1 MYNFI
6 DVNEASESVVLPSEA
21 LRINGEY
28 IENLIDGYRTLN
40 VSGRE
45 ALSPEVETYT
55 TGIRNGSKLKS
66 KRYPERII
74 TVRYQITAKT
84 NEEYRAAYNELAR
97 ILNVKEAELIFNDER
112 DKFFIGTPCIIG
124 AVEPGR
130 NSVVGEFEILCAD
143 PFKYSVIEYEAEPN
157 LDNSSIIIHYN
168 GTHEAFPTLQATF
181 HKENE
186 SDAALT
192 GNGDCGFVAFF
203 NEDAKIIQLGDPD
216 EADTESYAKSQ
227 TLVSQMFDKETAWGT
242 IAQTNWL
249 TNTGKVLSSS
259 FQQSGSVN
267 MAVSGYLTPVSI
279 ATSGTLLTKNST
291 EAKPNIKYTVTAK
304 ASGREEDRINVK
316 VSISA
321 FVEGVASVGYYSGGT
336 QAGSLVSVGTS
347 WANIYKSS
355 YDTTP
360 SGKASPGATFYLW
373 DTSVRNGKIRVTNQK
388 KNVGVSGQVSGWI
401 DASEVYIQPVSVA
414 YTTRTGLG
422 SGYGL
427 KASIKLGSDS
437 WEEVVLKN
445 ESATWGAD
453 STYTKTLDIT
463 VKDIDADTTVIEDI
477 QFKVER
483 TDSKGG
489 RIGIIDETDC
499 ADLEI
504 STYTAPIPNEWYL
517 APETFG
523 TGASYHGPTITRK
536 IPADAAGDVGAAN
549 FSFSFKHKFGCG
561 TSSIET
567 QGIGSQSAWIVS
579 GSGSTRSILVGF
591 EMRKPSTNSTN
602 GTLNYYVNGKKV
614 DSFSIDLS
622 NQNTVVK
629 SAAISK
635 MNESVTIDVYGIKR
649 TYKDASIKTK
659 VATEITFH
667 FAQYSTYP
675 ALHYNGIYEAKFVK
689 NNCDT
694 WNDIPNKFSSND
706 VVIADC
712 KNGEI
717 FLNGILT
724 PALGA
729 LGNDWEEFHLT
740 PGLNQIGFS
749 YSDWVAAGCEPTFRV
764 RYREVFL

>member
-21 LRINGEY
+21 LQINGEY
-28 IENLIDGYRTLN
+28 IENIISGYRTLN

-84 NEEYRAAYNELAR
+84 NEEFRAAYNELAR
-97 ILNVKEAELIFNDER
+97 ILNVTDAELIFNDEQ
-112 DKFFIGTPCIIG
+112 DKFFVGTPCVIG

-143 PFKYSVIEYEAEPN
+143 PFKYSVIEYEAEPD
-157 LDNSSIIIHYN
+157 LDNSSILIHYN
-168 GTHEAFPTLQATF
+168 GTHEAFPTLQAAF

-186 SDAALT
+186 SEAALT
-192 GNGDCGFVAFF
+192 GNGDCGYVAFF
-203 NEDAKIIQLGDPD
+203 NEDEKIIQLGDPD

-242 IAQTNWL
+242 IAQANWL
-249 TNTGKVLSSS
+249 TNAGKVLSSS

-267 MAVSGYLTPVSI
+267 IAVSGYSNPITL

-304 ASGREEDRINVK
+304 TSGREADRINVK

-321 FVEGVASVGYYSGGT
+321 FVEGVASVGYYTGST

-347 WANIYKSS
+347 GARIYKSS

-360 SGKASPGATFYLW
+360 AGRVGGGATFYLW

-388 KNVGVSGQVSGWI
+388 KNVGVSGQVTGWI
-401 DASEVYIQPVSVA
+401 DASEVYIQPTTVA

-427 KASIKLGSDS
+427 KAAIKLGSGS
-437 WEEVVLKN
+437 WEEVTLKK

-463 VKDIDADTTVIEDI
+463 VEDIDADTTVIEDI

-483 TDSKGG
+483 TDDKGG
-489 RIGIIDETDC
+489 RVGIIDETDC

-504 STYTAPIPNEWYL
+504 STYNAPVPNEWFL

-523 TGASYHGPTITRK
+523 TSTGWHGPSITRT
-536 IPADAAGDVGAAN
+536 IPADAAGDVGAVN
-549 FSFSFKHKFGCG
+549 FSFSFKHKIGCG
-561 TSSIET
+561 TGSIAA
-567 QGIGSQSAWIVS
+567 QGIGSQSAWIIS
-579 GSGSTRSILVGF
+579 GSGSTRSVLAGF
-591 EMRKPSTNSTN
+591 EIRKPSTKNTN
-602 GTLNYYVNGKKV
+602 ATLYYYVNGKKV
-614 DSFSIDLS
+614 DSFSIDLA
-622 NQNTVVK
+622 NKNTVVK

-635 MNESVTIDVYGIKR
+635 SGQSVTFNIYGIKR
-649 TYKDASIKTK
+649 TYKNASIKTK
-659 VATEITFH
+659 AATEITFH
-667 FAQYSTYP
+667 FAQYGTYP
-675 ALHYNGIYEAKFVK
+675 ALQYNGIYEAKFVK

-729 LGNDWEEFHLT
+729 LGNDWEEFYLT

-749 YSDWVAAGCEPTFRV
+749 YSDWVAAGYEPEFRV